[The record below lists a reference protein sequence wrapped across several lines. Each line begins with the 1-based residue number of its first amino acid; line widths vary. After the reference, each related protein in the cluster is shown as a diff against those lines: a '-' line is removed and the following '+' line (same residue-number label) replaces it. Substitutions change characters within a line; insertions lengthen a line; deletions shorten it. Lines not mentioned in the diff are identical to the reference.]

1 MNDCNFISFF
11 ITAIINVL
19 LVGAG
24 GLGLWTLRLAEYL
37 IGEQNNNTVK
47 IYAADSSVSIL
58 QLNPLQLSWKAH

>member
-1 MNDCNFISFF
+1 M
-11 ITAIINVL
+11 
-19 LVGAG
+19 GAG

-58 QLNPLQLSWKAH
+58 QLNPLQLIWKAH